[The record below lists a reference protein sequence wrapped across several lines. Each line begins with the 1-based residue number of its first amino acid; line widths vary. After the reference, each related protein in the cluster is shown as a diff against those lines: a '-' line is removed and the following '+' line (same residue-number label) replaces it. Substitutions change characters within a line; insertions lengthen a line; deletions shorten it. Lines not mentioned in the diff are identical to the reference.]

1 MPGSSWIERLV
12 VPVDSGSSPTPPTR
26 GPRRRSRST
35 AKRSTADAFGSTAR
49 KRRNDPRADLEAV
62 AADGRPAKAADDST
76 EAEAP
81 EAGVVSNPAAVYP
94 PLAQPQHRPEIG
106 VATAVVIVIA
116 AVVVV
121 VIVIAATAEADA
133 KVVDATSVTTG
144 VAAAIADVV
153 GPREERAQAKA
164 DADVVAAD
172 VEREAAAKVA
182 KDRRTTT
189 STILTTEPPVGVC
202 GSRRSLCSLG
212 QGGGALTWWP
222 PRGPLDTDRRGGLLS
237 R

>member
-1 MPGSSWIERLV
+1 M
-12 VPVDSGSSPTPPTR
+12 
-26 GPRRRSRST
+26 
-35 AKRSTADAFGSTAR
+35 
-49 KRRNDPRADLEAV
+49 
-62 AADGRPAKAADDST
+62 AADDRPAKAADDRP
-76 EAEAP
+76 EAVAP
-81 EAGVVSNPAAVYP
+81 EAVVVSIAAAADR
-94 PLAQPQHRPEIG
+94 PLAEHQRQPVIG
-106 VATAVVIVIA
+106 VATAVVIVI

-212 QGGGALTWWP
+212 HVGGARTWWP
-222 PRGPLDTDRRGGLLS
+222 PRGPLMLPAAVVGWCRGDWPGVVVGVAVTGRRGWLMS
-237 R
+237 RLPSIAGAIKTG